1 MQRVPDPERA
11 LIAGVAELADAPDL
25 GSGISRCVGS
35 SPIARTW
42 TGGYCATCF
51 RYDSL
56 NPRLIG
62 YTDSFFSYFCGTMT
76 IEEIYSRFVECKG
89 VTTDSRRCRA
99 GLMFFA
105 LKGERFDG
113 NRFVGGALEQGCQY
127 AVLDDVS
134 LFDPSD
140 KRMILVDDVLKAL
153 QQLAALHRRR
163 LGTTVIGITG
173 TNGKT
178 TTKELTNAVMSSTYK
193 VLCTQ
198 GNLNNSIGVPLTV
211 LGLGAGHEYA
221 IVEMGASHP
230 GDIKELVEVS
240 QPDYGLITNVG
251 KAHLLGFG
259 SFEGVK
265 RTKGELY
272 DWLREHNGTA
282 FVNRDN
288 EYLRQMCMGLPV
300 IEYGKPF
307 QDGLLVEG
315 EVLEC
320 NPFVKF
326 RWRSGKGDWHIA
338 QTSLIGAY
346 NVDNALAAITEAVS
360 GYQPQ
365 NNRSQLTKTER
376 NSLVVDA
383 YNANPTS
390 MAAAIENFSMMKA
403 DSKMLILGDMRE
415 LGDVSEAEHK
425 NIVEL
430 LKEKGFTDV
439 WLVGTEFAKVA
450 TGCGFRLFADVE
462 AVNTALTVEP
472 VSGKT
477 ILIKGSNSIGLTK
490 TITNL

>member
-1 MQRVPDPERA
+1 
-11 LIAGVAELADAPDL
+11 
-25 GSGISRCVGS
+25 
-35 SPIARTW
+35 
-42 TGGYCATCF
+42 
-51 RYDSL
+51 
-56 NPRLIG
+56 
-62 YTDSFFSYFCGTMT
+62 MT
-76 IEEIYSRFVECKG
+76 VEEIYSKFKECGG
-89 VTTDSRRCRA
+89 VTTDSRKCGP

-113 NRFVGGALEQGCQY
+113 NEFVRGALEQGCPY
-127 AVLDDVS
+127 AVMDNAGLYDAADS
-134 LFDPSD
+134 
-140 KRMILVDDVLKAL
+140 RMILVDSVLDTL
-153 QQLAALHRRR
+153 QKVAAHHRCE
-163 LGTTVIGITG
+163 LGTPVIGITG

-178 TTKELTNAVMSSTYK
+178 TTKELTNAVMSAAYN

-211 LGLGAGHEYA
+211 LGLKSEHRYA

-288 EYLRQMCMGLPV
+288 VHLQQMCAGLPL
-300 IEYGKPF
+300 IEYGKPG
-307 QDGLLVEG
+307 QEGLLVEG

-326 RWRSGKGDWHIA
+326 RWRSKGGDWHIV

-346 NVDNALAAITEAVS
+346 NVDNALAAITIGLRFGVSEDKASAAVA
-360 GYQPQ
+360 GYVPQ
-365 NNRSQLTKTER
+365 NNRSQLTETGR
-376 NSLVVDA
+376 NHLVVDA

-403 DSKMLILGDMRE
+403 DNKMLILGDMRE
-415 LGDVSEAEHK
+415 LGEVSEAEHR

-430 LKEKGFTDV
+430 LKEKGFTRV
-439 WLVGTEFAKVA
+439 WLVGSEFAKVA
-450 TGCGFRLFADVE
+450 QESEFRLFADVE
-462 AVNTALTVEP
+462 AVNDALRIEP
-472 VSGKT
+472 LNGYN

>member
-1 MQRVPDPERA
+1 
-11 LIAGVAELADAPDL
+11 
-25 GSGISRCVGS
+25 
-35 SPIARTW
+35 
-42 TGGYCATCF
+42 
-51 RYDSL
+51 
-56 NPRLIG
+56 
-62 YTDSFFSYFCGTMT
+62 MT
-76 IEEIYSRFVECKG
+76 VKEIYSIFLKCTG
-89 VTTDSRRCRA
+89 VTTDSRKCGP

-113 NRFVGGALEQGCQY
+113 NEFVRGALEQGCPY
-127 AVLDDVS
+127 AVMDNVNLYDAQDS
-134 LFDPSD
+134 
-140 KRMILVDDVLKAL
+140 RMILVDNVLSTL
-153 QQLAALHRRR
+153 QQVAAYHRRA

-178 TTKELTNAVMSSTYK
+178 TTKELTNAVMNSTYK

-211 LGLGAGHEYA
+211 LGLRSDHEYA

-240 QPDYGLITNVG
+240 QPDFGLITNVG

-272 DWLREHNGTA
+272 DWLRGHGGTA

-288 EYLRQMCMGLPV
+288 EHLQQMCKGLPL
-300 IEYGKPF
+300 IEYGKPGH
-307 QDGLLVEG
+307 DGLLVEG

-326 RWRSGKGDWHIA
+326 RWRSAQGEWHTV
-338 QTSLIGAY
+338 QTNLIGAY
-346 NVDNALAAITEAVS
+346 NVDNALAAITIGLRFGVKEQDASKAVAN
-360 GYQPQ
+360 YKPQ
-365 NNRSQLTKTER
+365 NNRSQLAETGR
-376 NSLVVDA
+376 NHLVVDA

-390 MAAAIENFSMMKA
+390 MAAAIENFSMIKA
-403 DSKMLILGDMRE
+403 ADKMLILGDMRE
-415 LGDVSEAEHK
+415 LGEVSLDEHK
-425 NIVEL
+425 RIVEL
-430 LKEKGFTDV
+430 IRKYGFTEV
-439 WLVGTEFAKVA
+439 WLVGEEFGKVA
-450 TGCGFRLFADVE
+450 QGSGYRLFPDVE
-462 AVNTALTVEP
+462 AVNEALKSEP
-472 VSGKT
+472 VSGRT

>member
-1 MQRVPDPERA
+1 MRV
-11 LIAGVAELADAPDL
+11 
-25 GSGISRCVGS
+25 
-35 SPIARTW
+35 
-42 TGGYCATCF
+42 
-51 RYDSL
+51 
-56 NPRLIG
+56 
-62 YTDSFFSYFCGTMT
+62 
-76 IEEIYSRFVECKG
+76 EEIYSRFRECLG
-89 VTTDSRRCRA
+89 VTTDSRKCGP

-113 NRFVGGALEQGCQY
+113 NEFVRGALEQGCPY
-127 AVLDDVS
+127 AVMDNKELYDA
-134 LFDPSD
+134 SD
-140 KRMILVDDVLKAL
+140 ARMILVDNVLVAL
-153 QQLAALHRRR
+153 QQVAAYHRREM
-163 LGTTVIGITG
+163 GTTVIGITG

-178 TTKELTNAVMSSTYK
+178 TTKELTNAVMSTTYD

-211 LGLGAGHEYA
+211 LGLKPEHEYA

-288 EYLRQMCMGLPV
+288 EHLQKMCAGLPV
-300 IEYGKPF
+300 IEYGKPV
-307 QDGLLVEG
+307 QKGLLVEG

-326 RWRSGKGDWHIA
+326 RWRSGKGDWNTV
-338 QTSLIGAY
+338 QTNLIGAY
-346 NVDNALAAITEAVS
+346 SVDNALAAITVGLHFGVSERNASDAVAN
-360 GYQPQ
+360 YKPQ
-365 NNRSQLTKTER
+365 NNRSQLTETGR
-376 NSLVVDA
+376 NHLVVDA

-390 MAAAIENFSMMKA
+390 MAAAIENFRMIQ
-403 DSKMLILGDMRE
+403 DDNKMLILGDMRE
-415 LGDVSEAEHK
+415 LGEVSEAEHRH
-425 NIVEL
+425 IVEL
-430 LKEKGFTDV
+430 LKESGFTDV
-439 WLVGTEFAKVA
+439 WLVGAEFAKA
-450 TGCGFRLFADVE
+450 AAHSEYRLFSDVE
-462 AVNTALTVEP
+462 AVNAALTGEP
-472 VSGKT
+472 VNGKT

>member
-1 MQRVPDPERA
+1 MTVED
-11 LIAGVAELADAPDL
+11 IYG
-25 GSGISRCVGS
+25 
-35 SPIARTW
+35 
-42 TGGYCATCF
+42 
-51 RYDSL
+51 
-56 NPRLIG
+56 RLKQC
-62 YTDSFFSYFCGTMT
+62 T
-76 IEEIYSRFVECKG
+76 G
-89 VTTDSRRCRA
+89 VTTDSRKCGP

-113 NRFVGGALEQGCQY
+113 NEFVRGALEQGCPF
-127 AVLDDVS
+127 AVMDNAALYDKDDS
-134 LFDPSD
+134 
-140 KRMILVDDVLKAL
+140 RMILVDNVLSTL
-153 QQLAALHRRR
+153 QQVAAYHRRA

-178 TTKELTNAVMSSTYK
+178 TTTELTAAVMSTTYNI
-193 VLCTQ
+193 LYTQ

-211 LGLGAGHEYA
+211 LGLNAQHDYA

-240 QPDYGLITNVG
+240 QPDFGLITNVG

-272 DWLREHNGTA
+272 DWLREHGGTA

-288 EYLRQMCMGLPV
+288 EHLQQMCAGLPL
-300 IEYGKPF
+300 IEYGKPG
-307 QDGLLVEG
+307 QDGLSVEG

-326 RWRSGKGDWHIA
+326 RWRSAGGPWHTV

-346 NVDNALAAITEAVS
+346 NVDNALAAITIGLKFGVSEENASQAVA
-360 GYQPQ
+360 GYKPQ
-365 NNRSQLTKTER
+365 NNRSQLTETGR

-390 MAAAIENFSMMKA
+390 MAAAIENFDMIKA
-403 DSKMLILGDMRE
+403 QDKMLILGDMRE
-415 LGDVSEAEHK
+415 LGQVSADEHRR
-425 NIVEL
+425 IVDM
-430 LKEKGFTDV
+430 LKQKGFESV
-439 WLVGTEFAKVA
+439 WLVGCEFAA
-450 TGCGFRLFADVE
+450 AAAGSGFRLFADVDQ
-462 AVNTALTVEP
+462 VNKALEQENI
-472 VSGKT
+472 SGKT

>member
-1 MQRVPDPERA
+1 MEVK
-11 LIAGVAELADAPDL
+11 
-25 GSGISRCVGS
+25 
-35 SPIARTW
+35 
-42 TGGYCATCF
+42 
-51 RYDSL
+51 
-56 NPRLIG
+56 
-62 YTDSFFSYFCGTMT
+62 
-76 IEEIYSRFVECKG
+76 EIYSIFQKCTG
-89 VTTDSRRCRA
+89 VTTDSRKCGP

-113 NRFVGGALEQGCQY
+113 NEFVRGALEQGCPY
-127 AVLDDVS
+127 AVMDNAGLYDAQDS
-134 LFDPSD
+134 
-140 KRMILVDDVLKAL
+140 RMILVDNVLSTL
-153 QQLAALHRRR
+153 QQVAALHKRT
-163 LGTTVIGITG
+163 LGTPVIGITG

-178 TTKELTNAVMSSTYK
+178 TTKELTNAVMSTTYN
-193 VLCTQ
+193 VLYTQ

-211 LGLGAGHEYA
+211 LGLKPEHEYA
-221 IVEMGASHP
+221 IIEMGASHP
-230 GDIKELVEVS
+230 GDIKELVEIS

-272 DWLREHNGTA
+272 DWLREHGGIA

-288 EYLRQMCMGLPV
+288 EHLQQMCQGLPL
-300 IEYGKPF
+300 IEYGHPGH
-307 QDGLLVEG
+307 DGLLVEG

-326 RWRSGKGDWHIA
+326 RWRSTNGSWHTV

-346 NVDNALAAITEAVS
+346 NVDNALAAITIGLKFGVPEDKASDAVA

-390 MAAAIENFSMMKA
+390 MAAAIENFSMMQA
-403 DSKMLILGDMRE
+403 QNKMLILGDMRE
-415 LGDVSEAEHK
+415 LGEVSESEHRH
-425 NIVEL
+425 IVEL
-430 LKEKGFTDV
+430 LKEKGFTSV
-439 WLVGTEFAKVA
+439 WLVGGEFAKA
-450 TGCGFRLFADVE
+450 AQGSGFRLFADVD
-462 AVNTALTVEP
+462 AVNEALRIEP
-472 VSGKT
+472 LSGYS

>member
-1 MQRVPDPERA
+1 
-11 LIAGVAELADAPDL
+11 
-25 GSGISRCVGS
+25 
-35 SPIARTW
+35 
-42 TGGYCATCF
+42 
-51 RYDSL
+51 
-56 NPRLIG
+56 
-62 YTDSFFSYFCGTMT
+62 
-76 IEEIYSRFVECKG
+76 
-89 VTTDSRRCRA
+89 
-99 GLMFFA
+99 MFFA

-113 NRFVGGALEQGCQY
+113 NEFVRGALEQGCPY
-127 AVLDDVS
+127 AVMDNAGLYDAQDS
-134 LFDPSD
+134 
-140 KRMILVDDVLKAL
+140 RMILVDNVLSTL
-153 QQLAALHRRR
+153 QQVAALHRRT
-163 LGTTVIGITG
+163 LGTPVIGITG

-178 TTKELTNAVMSSTYK
+178 TTKELTNAVMSTTYN

-211 LGLGAGHEYA
+211 LGLKPEHEYA

-240 QPDYGLITNVG
+240 QPDFGLITNVG

-272 DWLREHNGTA
+272 DWLREHDGTA

-288 EYLRQMCMGLPV
+288 EHLQQMCKGLPL
-300 IEYGKPF
+300 IEYGKPGH
-307 QDGLLVEG
+307 DGLLVEG

-326 RWRSGKGDWHIA
+326 RWRSGKGEWHTV

-346 NVDNALAAITEAVS
+346 NVDNALAAITIGLKFGVKEQDASEAVAD
-360 GYQPQ
+360 YKPQ
-365 NNRSQLTKTER
+365 NNRSQLTETGR

-390 MAAAIENFSMMKA
+390 MAAALENFSMIKA
-403 DSKMLILGDMRE
+403 QDKMLILGDMRE
-415 LGDVSEAEHK
+415 LGEASDAEHRK
-425 NIVEL
+425 IVEEIV
-430 LKEKGFTDV
+430 KFGFTQV
-439 WLVGTEFAKVA
+439 WLVGSEFAKA
-450 TGCGFRLFADVE
+450 ADGSGFRLFADVDE
-462 AVNTALTVEP
+462 VNKALE
-472 VSGKT
+472 SEKIAGKT

>member
-1 MQRVPDPERA
+1 
-11 LIAGVAELADAPDL
+11 
-25 GSGISRCVGS
+25 
-35 SPIARTW
+35 
-42 TGGYCATCF
+42 
-51 RYDSL
+51 
-56 NPRLIG
+56 
-62 YTDSFFSYFCGTMT
+62 MT
-76 IEEIYSRFVECKG
+76 VEQIYSRFKECTG
-89 VTTDSRRCRA
+89 VTTDSRKCGP

-113 NRFVGGALEQGCQY
+113 NGFVHGALEQGCPY
-127 AVLDDVS
+127 AVMDNAALYDAADE
-134 LFDPSD
+134 
-140 KRMILVDDVLKAL
+140 RMILVDNVLITM
-153 QQLAALHRRR
+153 QQVAAYHRRQ
-163 LGTTVIGITG
+163 LGTPVIGITG

-178 TTKELTNAVMSSTYK
+178 TTKELTSAVMSTTYN

-211 LGLGAGHEYA
+211 FGLKPEHEYA

-272 DWLREHNGTA
+272 DWLREHGGMA

-288 EYLRQMCMGLPV
+288 EHLQQMCKGLPLV
-300 IEYGKPF
+300 EYGKPG

-326 RWRSGKGDWHIA
+326 RWRSGKGDWHIV

-346 NVDNALAAITEAVS
+346 NVDNALAAITVGLKFGVSEADASAAVA
-360 GYQPQ
+360 GYKPQ
-365 NNRSQLTKTER
+365 NNRSQLTETGR
-376 NSLVVDA
+376 NHLVVDA

-390 MAAAIENFSMMKA
+390 MAAALENFSMIKA
-403 DSKMLILGDMRE
+403 DNKMLILGDMRE
-415 LGDVSEAEHK
+415 LGEVSQAEHK
-425 NIVEL
+425 RVVEDL
-430 LKEKGFTDV
+430 QKYGFTDV
-439 WLVGTEFAKVA
+439 WLVGEEFAQA
-450 TGCGFRLFADVE
+450 AAGSGFRLFPDVE
-462 AVNTALTVEP
+462 AVNNILQSE
-472 VSGKT
+472 SINGKT

>member
-1 MQRVPDPERA
+1 MTVEDIYG
-11 LIAGVAELADAPDL
+11 L
-25 GSGISRCVGS
+25 
-35 SPIARTW
+35 
-42 TGGYCATCF
+42 
-51 RYDSL
+51 
-56 NPRLIG
+56 
-62 YTDSFFSYFCGTMT
+62 FSKCT
-76 IEEIYSRFVECKG
+76 G
-89 VTTDSRRCRA
+89 VTTDSRKCGP

-113 NRFVGGALEQGCQY
+113 NNFVRGALEQGCPY
-127 AVLDDVS
+127 AVMDNPEFYESMDS
-134 LFDPSD
+134 
-140 KRMILVDDVLKAL
+140 RMILVDNVLSTL
-153 QQLAALHRRR
+153 QQVAALHRRT
-163 LGTTVIGITG
+163 LGTPVIGITG

-178 TTKELTNAVMSSTYK
+178 TTKELTNAVMSTTYN

-211 LGLGAGHEYA
+211 LGLEPEHEYA

-240 QPDYGLITNVG
+240 QPDFGLITNVG

-272 DWLREHNGTA
+272 DWLRDHKGTA

-288 EYLRQMCMGLPV
+288 EHLQQMCAGLPLV
-300 IEYGKPF
+300 EYGKPG
-307 QDGLLVEG
+307 QKGLLVEG

-326 RWRSGKGDWHIA
+326 RWRKAGGDWHTV

-346 NVDNALAAITEAVS
+346 NVDNALAAITIGLKFGVTEQDASDAVA
-360 GYQPQ
+360 GYKPQ
-365 NNRSQLTKTER
+365 NNRSQLTETGR
-376 NSLVVDA
+376 NHLVVDA

-390 MAAAIENFSMMKA
+390 MAAALENFSMIQA
-403 DSKMLILGDMRE
+403 QDKMLILGDMRE
-415 LGDVSEAEHK
+415 LGEASEAEHK
-425 NIVEL
+425 RIVMEL
-430 LKEKGFTDV
+430 RNYGFTEV
-439 WLVGTEFAKVA
+439 WLVGSEFAKA
-450 TGCGFRLFADVE
+450 AQGSGFRLFPDVE
-462 AVNTALTVEP
+462 AVNEALNNEP
-472 VSGKT
+472 VNGKT

>member
-1 MQRVPDPERA
+1 
-11 LIAGVAELADAPDL
+11 
-25 GSGISRCVGS
+25 
-35 SPIARTW
+35 
-42 TGGYCATCF
+42 
-51 RYDSL
+51 
-56 NPRLIG
+56 
-62 YTDSFFSYFCGTMT
+62 MT
-76 IEEIYSRFVECKG
+76 VKEIYSIFQKCTG
-89 VTTDSRRCRA
+89 VTTDSRKCGP

-113 NRFVGGALEQGCQY
+113 NEFVRGALEQGCPY
-127 AVLDDVS
+127 AVMDNAGLYDAQDC
-134 LFDPSD
+134 
-140 KRMILVDDVLKAL
+140 RMILVDNVLLTL
-153 QQLAALHRRR
+153 QQVAALHRRT
-163 LGTTVIGITG
+163 LGTPVIGITG

-178 TTKELTNAVMSSTYK
+178 TTKELTNAVMSTTYN

-211 LGLGAGHEYA
+211 LGLKPEHEYA

-240 QPDYGLITNVG
+240 QPDFGLITNVG

-272 DWLREHNGTA
+272 DWLREHDGTA

-288 EYLRQMCMGLPV
+288 EHLQQMCKGLPL
-300 IEYGKPF
+300 IEYGKPGH
-307 QDGLLVEG
+307 DGLLVEG

-326 RWRSGKGDWHIA
+326 RWRSGKGEWHTV

-346 NVDNALAAITEAVS
+346 NVDNALAAITIGLKFGVKEQDASEAVAN
-360 GYQPQ
+360 YKPQ
-365 NNRSQLTKTER
+365 NNRSQLTETGR

-390 MAAAIENFSMMKA
+390 MAAALENFSMIKA
-403 DSKMLILGDMRE
+403 QDKMLILGDMRE
-415 LGDVSEAEHK
+415 LGEASDAEHRK
-425 NIVEL
+425 IVEEIV
-430 LKEKGFTDV
+430 KYGFTQV
-439 WLVGTEFAKVA
+439 WLVGSEFAKA
-450 TGCGFRLFADVE
+450 ADGSGFRLFADVDE
-462 AVNTALTVEP
+462 VNKALE
-472 VSGKT
+472 SEKIAGKT

>member
-1 MQRVPDPERA
+1 MTVEDIYG
-11 LIAGVAELADAPDL
+11 L
-25 GSGISRCVGS
+25 
-35 SPIARTW
+35 
-42 TGGYCATCF
+42 F
-51 RYDSL
+51 RKC
-56 NPRLIG
+56 
-62 YTDSFFSYFCGTMT
+62 T
-76 IEEIYSRFVECKG
+76 G
-89 VTTDSRRCRA
+89 VTTDSRKCGP

-113 NRFVGGALEQGCQY
+113 NNFVRGALEQGCPY
-127 AVLDDVS
+127 AVMDNPEFYESTDS
-134 LFDPSD
+134 
-140 KRMILVDDVLKAL
+140 RMILVDNVLSTL
-153 QQLAALHRRR
+153 QQVAALHRRT
-163 LGTTVIGITG
+163 LGTPVIGITG

-178 TTKELTNAVMSSTYK
+178 TTKELTNAVMSTTYN

-211 LGLGAGHEYA
+211 LGLEPEHEYA

-240 QPDYGLITNVG
+240 QPDFGLITNVG

-288 EYLRQMCMGLPV
+288 EHLQQMCAGLPLV
-300 IEYGKPF
+300 EYGKPG
-307 QDGLLVEG
+307 QKGLLVEG

-326 RWRSGKGDWHIA
+326 RWRSGEGNWHTV
-338 QTSLIGAY
+338 QTNLIGAY
-346 NVDNALAAITEAVS
+346 NVDNALAAITIGLKFGVTEQDASEAVA
-360 GYQPQ
+360 GYKPQ
-365 NNRSQLTKTER
+365 NNRSQLTETGR
-376 NSLVVDA
+376 NHLVVDA

-390 MAAAIENFSMMKA
+390 MAAALENFSMIQA
-403 DSKMLILGDMRE
+403 QDKMLILGDMRE
-415 LGDVSEAEHK
+415 LGEASDAEHK
-425 NIVEL
+425 RIVEEL
-430 LKEKGFTDV
+430 RNYGFTEV
-439 WLVGTEFAKVA
+439 WLVGSEFAKA
-450 TGCGFRLFADVE
+450 AQGSGFRLFPDVE
-462 AVNTALTVEP
+462 AVKEALKSEP
-472 VSGKT
+472 VNGKT

>member
-1 MQRVPDPERA
+1 
-11 LIAGVAELADAPDL
+11 
-25 GSGISRCVGS
+25 
-35 SPIARTW
+35 
-42 TGGYCATCF
+42 
-51 RYDSL
+51 
-56 NPRLIG
+56 
-62 YTDSFFSYFCGTMT
+62 MT
-76 IEEIYSRFVECKG
+76 VKEIYSILRKCTG
-89 VTTDSRRCRA
+89 VTTDSRKCGP

-113 NRFVGGALEQGCQY
+113 NEFVRGALEQGCPY
-127 AVLDDVS
+127 AVMDNPDLYDVQ
-134 LFDPSD
+134 DP
-140 KRMILVDDVLKAL
+140 RMILVDNVLDSL
-153 QQLAALHRRR
+153 QQVAALHRRT
-163 LGTTVIGITG
+163 LGTPVIGITG

-178 TTKELTNAVMSSTYK
+178 TTKELTNAVMSTTYN

-211 LGLGAGHEYA
+211 LGLKPEHDYA

-230 GDIKELVEVS
+230 GDIKELVLVS

-272 DWLREHNGTA
+272 DWLREHNGIA

-288 EYLRQMCMGLPV
+288 EHLQQMCKGLPL
-300 IEYGKPF
+300 IEYGKPG

-326 RWRSGKGDWHIA
+326 RWRSGKGEWHTV
-338 QTSLIGAY
+338 QTNLIGAY
-346 NVDNALAAITEAVS
+346 NVDNALAAITIGLKMGVKEQDASDAVA
-360 GYQPQ
+360 GYKPQ
-365 NNRSQLTKTER
+365 NNRSQLTETGR
-376 NSLVVDA
+376 NRLVVDA

-403 DSKMLILGDMRE
+403 QDKMLILGDMRE
-415 LGDVSEAEHK
+415 LGEVSADEHRR
-425 NIVEL
+425 IVGML
-430 LKEKGFTDV
+430 REKGFDCV
-439 WLVGTEFAKVA
+439 WLVGSEFKAVA
-450 TGCGFRLFADVE
+450 GDSGFRLFADVDE
-462 AVNTALTVEP
+462 VNRALETEK

>member
-1 MQRVPDPERA
+1 M
-11 LIAGVAELADAPDL
+11 
-25 GSGISRCVGS
+25 
-35 SPIARTW
+35 T
-42 TGGYCATCF
+42 
-51 RYDSL
+51 
-56 NPRLIG
+56 
-62 YTDSFFSYFCGTMT
+62 TD
-76 IEEIYSRFVECKG
+76 EIYSRFLECSG
-89 VTTDSRRCRA
+89 VTTDSRKCGP
-99 GLMFFA
+99 GLMFFG
-105 LKGERFDG
+105 LKGDRFDG
-113 NRFVGGALEQGCQY
+113 NEFVRGALEQGCLY
-127 AVLDDVS
+127 AVMDNAS
-134 LFDPSD
+134 LYDSSD
-140 KRMILVDDVLKAL
+140 GRMILVDNVLETL
-153 QQLAALHRRR
+153 QKLAAYHRCR
-163 LGTTVIGITG
+163 LGTPVIGITG

-178 TTKELTNAVMSSTYK
+178 TTKELTNAVMSTTYN

-211 LGLGAGHEYA
+211 LGLQPEHEYA

-272 DWLREHNGTA
+272 DWLREHKGIA

-288 EYLRQMCMGLPV
+288 EHLQQMCAGLGK
-300 IEYGKPF
+300 IEYGKPG

-326 RWRSGKGDWHIA
+326 RWRSGKGDWHVV
-338 QTSLIGAY
+338 QTNLIGAY
-346 NVDNALAAITEAVS
+346 NVDNALAAITIGLKFGVS
-360 GYQPQ
+360 EDKASDAIAGYVPQ
-365 NNRSQLTKTER
+365 NNRSQLTRTER

-403 DSKMLILGDMRE
+403 DDKMLILGDMRE
-415 LGDVSEAEHK
+415 LGEVSQAEHK
-425 NIVEL
+425 RIVEEL
-430 LKEKGFTDV
+430 RNYGFTEV
-439 WLVGTEFAKVA
+439 WLVGEEFAKA
-450 TGCGFRLFADVE
+450 AAGSGFRLFPDVE
-462 AVNTALTVEP
+462 AVNRALTAAP

-490 TITNL
+490 TTTNL

>member
-1 MQRVPDPERA
+1 
-11 LIAGVAELADAPDL
+11 
-25 GSGISRCVGS
+25 
-35 SPIARTW
+35 
-42 TGGYCATCF
+42 
-51 RYDSL
+51 
-56 NPRLIG
+56 
-62 YTDSFFSYFCGTMT
+62 MT
-76 IEEIYSRFVECKG
+76 VEEIYSKFQKCTG
-89 VTTDSRRCRA
+89 VTTDSRKCGP

-113 NRFVGGALEQGCQY
+113 NEFVRGALEQGCPY
-127 AVLDDVS
+127 AVMDNPDLYDVQ
-134 LFDPSD
+134 DP
-140 KRMILVDDVLKAL
+140 RMILVDNVLDSL
-153 QQLAALHRRR
+153 QQVAALHRRT
-163 LGTTVIGITG
+163 LGTPVIGITG

-178 TTKELTNAVMSSTYK
+178 TTKELTNAVMSTTYN

-211 LGLGAGHEYA
+211 LGLKPEHEYA
-221 IVEMGASHP
+221 IIEMGASHP
-230 GDIKELVEVS
+230 GDIKELVLVS

-272 DWLREHNGTA
+272 DWLREHGGIA

-288 EYLRQMCMGLPV
+288 EHLQQMCQGLSL
-300 IEYGKPF
+300 IEYGKPGH
-307 QDGLLVEG
+307 DGLLVEG

-326 RWRSGKGDWHIA
+326 RWRSAKGDWHTV
-338 QTSLIGAY
+338 QTNLIGAY
-346 NVDNALAAITEAVS
+346 NVDNALAAITIGLKFGVKEQDASDAVA
-360 GYQPQ
+360 GYKPQ
-365 NNRSQLTKTER
+365 NNRSQLTETGR
-376 NSLVVDA
+376 NRLVVDA

-403 DSKMLILGDMRE
+403 QDKMLILGDMRE
-415 LGDVSEAEHK
+415 LGEVSADEHRR
-425 NIVEL
+425 IVGML
-430 LKEKGFTDV
+430 REKGFDCV
-439 WLVGTEFAKVA
+439 WLVGSEFKAVA
-450 TGCGFRLFADVE
+450 GDSGFRLFADVDE
-462 AVNTALTVEP
+462 VNRALETEK

>member
-1 MQRVPDPERA
+1 
-11 LIAGVAELADAPDL
+11 
-25 GSGISRCVGS
+25 
-35 SPIARTW
+35 
-42 TGGYCATCF
+42 
-51 RYDSL
+51 
-56 NPRLIG
+56 
-62 YTDSFFSYFCGTMT
+62 MT
-76 IEEIYSRFVECKG
+76 VKEIYSIFQKCTG
-89 VTTDSRRCRA
+89 VTTDSRKCGP

-113 NRFVGGALEQGCQY
+113 NEFVRGALEQGCPY
-127 AVLDDVS
+127 AVMDNAGLYDAQDS
-134 LFDPSD
+134 
-140 KRMILVDDVLKAL
+140 RMILVDNVLSTL
-153 QQLAALHRRR
+153 QQVAALHRRT
-163 LGTTVIGITG
+163 LGIPVIGITG

-178 TTKELTNAVMSSTYK
+178 TTKELTNAVMSTTYN

-211 LGLGAGHEYA
+211 LGLKPEHEYA

-240 QPDYGLITNVG
+240 QPDFGLITNVG

-272 DWLREHNGTA
+272 DWLREHDGTA

-288 EYLRQMCMGLPV
+288 EHLQQMCKGLPL
-300 IEYGKPF
+300 IEYGKPGH
-307 QDGLLVEG
+307 DGLLVEG

-326 RWRSGKGDWHIA
+326 RWRSGKGEWHTV

-346 NVDNALAAITEAVS
+346 NVDNALAAITIGLKFGVKEQDASEAVAN
-360 GYQPQ
+360 YKPQ
-365 NNRSQLTKTER
+365 NNRSQLTETGR

-390 MAAAIENFSMMKA
+390 MAAALENFSMIKA
-403 DSKMLILGDMRE
+403 QDKMLILGDMRE
-415 LGDVSEAEHK
+415 LGEASDAEHRK
-425 NIVEL
+425 IVEEIV
-430 LKEKGFTDV
+430 KYGFTQV
-439 WLVGTEFAKVA
+439 WLVGSEFAKA
-450 TGCGFRLFADVE
+450 ADGSGFRLFADVDE
-462 AVNTALTVEP
+462 VNKVLESEKIA
-472 VSGKT
+472 GKT

>member
-1 MQRVPDPERA
+1 
-11 LIAGVAELADAPDL
+11 
-25 GSGISRCVGS
+25 
-35 SPIARTW
+35 
-42 TGGYCATCF
+42 
-51 RYDSL
+51 
-56 NPRLIG
+56 
-62 YTDSFFSYFCGTMT
+62 MT
-76 IEEIYSRFVECKG
+76 VKEIYSIFQKCTG
-89 VTTDSRRCRA
+89 VTTDSRKCGP

-113 NRFVGGALEQGCQY
+113 NEFVRGALEQGCPY
-127 AVLDDVS
+127 AVMDNAGLYDAQDS
-134 LFDPSD
+134 
-140 KRMILVDDVLKAL
+140 RMILVDNVLSTL
-153 QQLAALHRRR
+153 QQVAALHRRT
-163 LGTTVIGITG
+163 LGTPVIGITG

-178 TTKELTNAVMSSTYK
+178 TTKELTNAVMSTTYN

-211 LGLGAGHEYA
+211 LGLKPEHEYA

-240 QPDYGLITNVG
+240 QPDFGLITNVG

-272 DWLREHNGTA
+272 DWLREHDGTA

-288 EYLRQMCMGLPV
+288 EHLQQMCKGLPL
-300 IEYGKPF
+300 IEYGKPGH
-307 QDGLLVEG
+307 DGLLVEG

-326 RWRSGKGDWHIA
+326 RWRTGNGSWHTV

-346 NVDNALAAITEAVS
+346 NVDNALAAITIGLKFGVKEQDASDAVAN
-360 GYQPQ
+360 YKPQ
-365 NNRSQLTKTER
+365 NNRSQLTETGR

-390 MAAAIENFSMMKA
+390 MAAALENFSMIKA
-403 DSKMLILGDMRE
+403 QDKMLILGDMRE
-415 LGDVSEAEHK
+415 LGEASDAEHRK
-425 NIVEL
+425 IVEEIA
-430 LKEKGFTDV
+430 KYGFTQV
-439 WLVGTEFAKVA
+439 WLVGSEFAKA
-450 TGCGFRLFADVE
+450 ADGSGFRLFADVDE
-462 AVNTALTVEP
+462 VNKALE
-472 VSGKT
+472 SEKIAGKT

>member
-1 MQRVPDPERA
+1 MRV
-11 LIAGVAELADAPDL
+11 
-25 GSGISRCVGS
+25 
-35 SPIARTW
+35 
-42 TGGYCATCF
+42 
-51 RYDSL
+51 
-56 NPRLIG
+56 
-62 YTDSFFSYFCGTMT
+62 
-76 IEEIYSRFVECKG
+76 EEIYSRFRECSG
-89 VTTDSRRCRA
+89 VTTDSRKCGP

-113 NRFVGGALEQGCQY
+113 NEFVRGALEQGCPY
-127 AVLDDVS
+127 AVMDNAS
-134 LFDPSD
+134 LYDAAD
-140 KRMILVDDVLKAL
+140 KRMILVDNVLITL
-153 QQLAALHRRR
+153 QQVAAYHRRQ
-163 LGTTVIGITG
+163 LGIPVIGITG

-178 TTKELTNAVMSSTYK
+178 TTKELTNAVMSTTYK
-193 VLCTQ
+193 VLYTQ

-211 LGLGAGHEYA
+211 LGLKPEHEYA

-272 DWLREHNGTA
+272 DWLREHGGTA

-288 EYLRQMCMGLPV
+288 EHLQQMCKGLPL
-300 IEYGKPF
+300 IEYGKPGH
-307 QDGLLVEG
+307 DGLLVEG

-326 RWRSGKGDWHIA
+326 RWRTGKGSWHTV

-346 NVDNALAAITEAVS
+346 NVDNALAAITIGLKFGVSEENASRAVAD
-360 GYQPQ
+360 YKPQ
-365 NNRSQLTKTER
+365 NNRSQLTETGR
-376 NSLVVDA
+376 NHLVVDA

-390 MAAAIENFSMMKA
+390 MAAALENFSMIKA
-403 DSKMLILGDMRE
+403 DRKMLILGDMRE
-415 LGDVSEAEHK
+415 LGEVSQAEHK
-425 NIVEL
+425 RIVEDL
-430 LKEKGFTDV
+430 RKYGFTDV
-439 WLVGTEFAKVA
+439 WLVGEEFAKA
-450 TGCGFRLFADVE
+450 ASGSAFRLFPNVE
-462 AVNTALTVEP
+462 AVNEALKSEP
-472 VSGKT
+472 VNGRT

>member
-1 MQRVPDPERA
+1 
-11 LIAGVAELADAPDL
+11 
-25 GSGISRCVGS
+25 
-35 SPIARTW
+35 
-42 TGGYCATCF
+42 
-51 RYDSL
+51 
-56 NPRLIG
+56 
-62 YTDSFFSYFCGTMT
+62 MT
-76 IEEIYSRFVECKG
+76 VNEIYSKFQKCTG
-89 VTTDSRRCRA
+89 VTTDSRKCGP

-113 NRFVGGALEQGCQY
+113 NEFVRGALEQGCPY
-127 AVLDDVS
+127 AVMDNADLYDAQDS
-134 LFDPSD
+134 
-140 KRMILVDDVLKAL
+140 RMILVDNVLSTL
-153 QQLAALHRRR
+153 QQVASLHRRT
-163 LGTTVIGITG
+163 LGTPVIGITG

-211 LGLGAGHEYA
+211 FGLRPEHEYA
-221 IVEMGASHP
+221 IIEMGASHP

-288 EYLRQMCMGLPV
+288 EHLQQMAAGLPL
-300 IEYGKPF
+300 IEYGKPG
-307 QDGLLVEG
+307 QEGLLVEG

-320 NPFVKF
+320 NPYVKF
-326 RWRSGKGDWHIA
+326 RWRSGKGEWHTV

-346 NVDNALAAITEAVS
+346 NVDNALAAITIGLKFGVTEQAASDAVAD
-360 GYQPQ
+360 YMPQ
-365 NNRSQLTKTER
+365 NNRSQLTETGR

-390 MAAAIENFSMMKA
+390 MAAALENFSMIKA
-403 DSKMLILGDMRE
+403 QDKMLILGDMRE
-415 LGDVSEAEHK
+415 LGEASDAEHRK
-425 NIVEL
+425 IVE
-430 LKEKGFTDV
+430 EIRRYGFTQV
-439 WLVGTEFAKVA
+439 WLVGSEFAKA
-450 TGCGFRLFADVE
+450 ADGCGFRLFADVDE
-462 AVNTALTVEP
+462 VNKALETEKVT
-472 VSGKT
+472 GKT